1 MVLVHGS
8 QVIHKQKQ
16 VLHKKMQEPH
26 RMAQVHGRQVMVL
39 HMKVH
44 RRKEEHRTL
53 WTFPHWEQKGTGK
66 GARKSQGEGGELLE
80 LDVRDEVKDQ
90 CEVEG
95 ADGKEQE
102 NEMEEGWG
110 SREGLYL
117 LQGREAGS
125 Q

>member
-1 MVLVHGS
+1 MVLVHGR

-53 WTFPHWEQKGTGK
+53 WTFPHWEQKGTGR
-66 GARKSQGEGGELLE
+66 GAGKSQEEGGELL
-80 LDVRDEVKDQ
+80 DVKDEVEDQ

-95 ADGKEQE
+95 EDEKEQE
-102 NEMEEGWG
+102 
-110 SREGLYL
+110 
-117 LQGREAGS
+117 
-125 Q
+125 